1 MLYSFS
7 RLSDPVVHELRCGR
21 KVLLIRAEQIAPAF
35 PPALILRKLSFL
47 RRCSPQQER
56 LLCMGLISAF
66 LFFVWPA
73 SRSIREDDGLMSFDV
88 VSTGF
93 RFEGSPLKERQP
105 DDFVRIR

>member
-1 MLYSFS
+1 
-7 RLSDPVVHELRCGR
+7 
-21 KVLLIRAEQIAPAF
+21 
-35 PPALILRKLSFL
+35 
-47 RRCSPQQER
+47 
-56 LLCMGLISAF
+56 MGLISAF

-73 SRSIREDDGLMSFDV
+73 SRSIREDDGLMSGDV